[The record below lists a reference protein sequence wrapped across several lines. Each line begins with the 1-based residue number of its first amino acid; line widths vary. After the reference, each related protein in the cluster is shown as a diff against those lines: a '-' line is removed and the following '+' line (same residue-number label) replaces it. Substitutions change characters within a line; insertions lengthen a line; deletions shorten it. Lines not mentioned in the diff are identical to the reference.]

1 MKVVNER
8 VQIPV
13 QLLSYVQEHKLVKP
27 LSVYLYLKC
36 MSSGKLHK
44 SDPVFVNMSKVLGVK
59 DRRTLNKHMATLL
72 LRGWIGFNPESG
84 YYFIRGISFLRKQH
98 AFKMRSAVTFHYKDI
113 RKIQAFVAGG
123 IISAN
128 INSQQ
133 YFWEVAVR
141 GKLKSAT
148 LNLDVA
154 NQDRRLAHIAA
165 TQKPAYYGLGID
177 HIAKILFC
185 KPTRACELK
194 HEAERH
200 GFIKTKEKV
209 KILHIFPRSDLSLKP
224 NLQYAYPEVA
234 HKIQFRKVSHKV
246 GKGKRNM
253 VAMVMQL
260 HDEIKPKM
268 GFKRIRRYSHIA
280 SETRAAGGRQKVL
293 EVQKVDSS
301 PLATPSTSNSHT

>member
-1 MKVVNER
+1 M
-8 VQIPV
+8 
-13 QLLSYVQEHKLVKP
+13 
-27 LSVYLYLKC
+27 YLKC

-44 SDPVFVNMSKVLGVK
+44 SDPVFVNMPKVLGVK
-59 DRRTLNKHMATLL
+59 DRRTLNKHLETLL
-72 LRGWIGFNPESG
+72 VQGWIGFNPQSG

-98 AFKMRSAVTFHYKDI
+98 VFKMRSAVTFHYKDI
-113 RKIQAFVAGG
+113 RKMQAFVAGG
-123 IISAN
+123 IISSN
-128 INSQQ
+128 IKSQQ

-141 GKLKSAT
+141 GKQKSAT

-154 NQDRRLAHIAA
+154 NQDRRKAPLAA

-194 HEAERH
+194 HEAEKH
-200 GFIKTKEKV
+200 GFIKTKERV

-234 HKIQFRKVSHKV
+234 HKVQFRKVSHKV

-268 GFKRIRRYSHIA
+268 GFKRIRRYSHLA
-280 SETRAAGGRQKVL
+280 PQAKLDSQKQKVQK
-293 EVQKVDSS
+293 VKKVDSS
-301 PLATPSTSNSHT
+301 PLTTPVTTNSHT